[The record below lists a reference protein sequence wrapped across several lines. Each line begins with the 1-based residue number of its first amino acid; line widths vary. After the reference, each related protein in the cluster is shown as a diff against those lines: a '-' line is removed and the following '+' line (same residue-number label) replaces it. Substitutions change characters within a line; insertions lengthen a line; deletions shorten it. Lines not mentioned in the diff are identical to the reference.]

1 MQSPQSAAQLLAAF
15 EEQEQESLRY
25 WTTFD
30 DEAFFRKIGT
40 SWSPAETVRHLTK
53 SNRPVVKAL
62 GMPRLVLWL
71 MFGKPRRASMTYD
84 ALQARYLQGLAEG
97 GQAGRFAPSQQEEQ
111 DLGAWRRSIMG
122 QYTGV
127 SGGLRKAIA
136 RWSDRRLDRYQLPHP
151 LLGKL
156 TVREMLFFTLYHQRH
171 HMAVVERRMRETA
184 GTADPRKTV

>member
-1 MQSPQSAAQLLAAF
+1 MQSPHTAAQLIAAF

-25 WTTFD
+25 WAAFD
-30 DEAFFRKIGT
+30 DDAFFRKIGT

-62 GMPRLVLWL
+62 RMPKLVVWL
-71 MFGKPRRASMTYD
+71 MFGKPRRSSMTYD
-84 ALQARYLQGLAEG
+84 ELQARYLQGLAEG
-97 GQAGRFAPSQQEEQ
+97 GQAGRFAPSKQEQQ
-111 DLGAWRRSIMG
+111 DLAAWRRSIMS

-127 SGGLRKAIA
+127 SAALRKAIA
-136 RWSDRRLDRYQLPHP
+136 RWSERNLDRRQLPHP

-171 HMAVVERRMRETA
+171 HMAVVERRLREAA
-184 GTADPRKTV
+184 G